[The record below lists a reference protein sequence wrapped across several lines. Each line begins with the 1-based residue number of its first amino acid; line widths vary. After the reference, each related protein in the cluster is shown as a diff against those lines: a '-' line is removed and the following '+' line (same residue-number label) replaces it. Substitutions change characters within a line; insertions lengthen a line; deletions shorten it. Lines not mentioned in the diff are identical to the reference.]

1 MATSKPAP
9 GAIRKEWVKKMADDA
24 VLFACAN
31 PIPEIWPWEAEE
43 RGARIVATGR
53 NDFPN
58 QVDNSLGFPAILR
71 GVLDVRATTVTDD
84 MCIAAAQEL
93 SNFAEERGIHERD
106 ILPRMEEWEVFPR
119 EAVAYAIKSIEQG
132 VASVKLSRKELYTRA
147 STMIC
152 NTRELT
158 RLLMKHGLIRKP
170 PPKDKLLK

>member
-1 MATSKPAP
+1 
-9 GAIRKEWVKKMADDA
+9 MADDA

-93 SNFAEERGIHERD
+93 SNFAEERGIH
-106 ILPRMEEWEVFPR
+106 
-119 EAVAYAIKSIEQG
+119 
-132 VASVKLSRKELYTRA
+132 
-147 STMIC
+147 
-152 NTRELT
+152 
-158 RLLMKHGLIRKP
+158 
-170 PPKDKLLK
+170 